1 MKASELRTLA
11 AGDLHLKL
19 TELSQE
25 LLSIRLKSRTSGV
38 EKPHQVRV
46 LKRDIARVHTIL
58 RESAR
63 GH

>member
-1 MKASELRTLA
+1 MKTSELRALA

-19 TELSQE
+19 KEFSQE

-38 EKPHQVRV
+38 EKPHHVRV

-58 RESAR
+58 RESER